1 VGLFPSTARAGR
13 LPENR
18 AALAS
23 RSEQFAWLRRGAHD
37 VYRLLP
43 AAWQALDGRKRRTN
57 LLASSTLS
65 DPASVSRALPNG
77 RRDGHGPAPRH
88 RLTSWQHARFCE
100 HCLGRCRAMHMASQS
115 LVLLFASGGARS
127 LRASRRRVQVC
138 AAAGIGSSMI
148 AVILALSE
156 RLCFRPA

>member
-1 VGLFPSTARAGR
+1 M
-13 LPENR
+13 
-18 AALAS
+18 AS
-23 RSEQFAWLRRGAHD
+23 R
-37 VYRLLP
+37 
-43 AAWQALDGRKRRTN
+43 
-57 LLASSTLS
+57 
-65 DPASVSRALPNG
+65 
-77 RRDGHGPAPRH
+77 
-88 RLTSWQHARFCE
+88 
-100 HCLGRCRAMHMASQS
+100 S